1 MAKVVLINPPSQF
14 LISDRDQPPMG
25 ILSIAATVRSAGHEV
40 AFVDLAGVPEE
51 CWFIPE
57 GDFYGITAT
66 TPQYPTALRI
76 IDKLRY
82 RNGKII
88 LGGYHASADTMR
100 VLRESGANYVVV
112 GEGELVTLEIIT
124 ESPDD
129 GIKRGD
135 IQDVT
140 TLPMPAWDMLDI
152 HDYAKMGT
160 DSWLGPTPS
169 GRNKVG
175 YVQTARGCPY
185 NCNFCGQML
194 ITQRRVRELPMDM
207 VMEYMWWWFNT
218 AKVGRFYMF
227 DDAFT
232 VRKDRVV
239 EFCKRVVKEFNRDI
253 DWHCLSTTKDI
264 SGDLFDTM
272 VWAGCK
278 GITYGT
284 ESLADGVLSRVEKF
298 MTAAKNMHAINL
310 AVEHGLKVRSQM
322 IVGLPGETWETVR
335 ETARRLRDL
344 PDGVVVGVH
353 TLVPLP
359 GSTIWR
365 NLKDSGF
372 SSINPETVDFS
383 KFTTIGRPGEDQTPL
398 HDNALEVIEWREYL
412 LDAVK
417 DRNIAVYAQRRL
429 HK

>member
-1 MAKVVLINPPSQF
+1 MKVVFINPPSQF

-25 ILSIAATVRSAGHEV
+25 ILSIAANIRATGHEV
-40 AFVDLAGVPEE
+40 AFVDLAGVPEN

-66 TPQYPTALRI
+66 TPQYPTALKLLE
-76 IDKLRY
+76 KLRY
-82 RNGKII
+82 RNGKTV
-88 LGGYHASADTMR
+88 LGGYHASADTNR
-100 VLRESGANYVVV
+100 VMRESGATYVVT
-112 GEGELVTLEIIT
+112 GEGEHAMYKIVSGHLSPGIIH
-124 ESPDD
+124 
-129 GIKRGD
+129 GD

-140 TLPMPAWDMLDI
+140 NMPMPAWDMLDI
-152 HDYAKMGT
+152 HDYATMGT

-169 GRNKVG
+169 GRSSVG

-185 NCNFCGQML
+185 NCNFCGQAQ
-194 ITQRRVRELPMDM
+194 ITLRRVRDLPMDR
-207 VMEYMWWWFNT
+207 VMDHMWWWFNT

-232 VRKDRVV
+232 VRKSRVS
-239 EFCKRVVKEFNRDI
+239 EFCKRVKKEFAGDI
-253 DWHCLSTTKDI
+253 DWHCLSTTKDV
-264 SGDLFDTM
+264 SPELFDEM

-284 ESLADGVLSRVEKF
+284 ESLSDGVLSRVEKF
-298 MTAAKNMHAINL
+298 MTAERNMSAIFM

-365 NLKDSGF
+365 NLKASGF
-372 SSINPETVDFS
+372 SNIDPDTVDFS

-429 HK
+429 HKG